1 MSDVVA
7 SLREA
12 IPCALC
18 EIASVA
24 SLPRNDRKILF
35 MKHLGNVLYVTTPE
49 AYLSLDGE
57 NILILKDENTSTR
70 LPLHNLENI
79 VCFTYQG
86 ASPALMGACAE
97 RNIGL
102 CFLTPNGRFQARVTG
117 KVRGNVLLRK
127 KQYDI
132 SEKEADSIPI
142 AASFLLGKISNCR
155 KVIDRAIRD
164 HSMLVDVKSLT
175 GASNFLK
182 ETLKAIPSCKSIDDL
197 MGFEGSAAKIYF
209 GVFDQLILHQR
220 EAFFFKERSR
230 RPPLDNMNSLL
241 SFLYTLLTNDVAST
255 LETVGLD
262 PYVGFLHQDRPGR
275 PSLALDLMEEF
286 RAVIVDRLALS
297 LVNRKQITGKGFT
310 QKESGGILMDDDTR
324 KAVLTAWQER
334 KKEEIIHPYLK
345 ERVPFGL
352 IPHVQAMLLA
362 RYLRGDLDAYPPF
375 FWS

>member
-1 MSDVVA
+1 
-7 SLREA
+7 
-12 IPCALC
+12 
-18 EIASVA
+18 
-24 SLPRNDRKILF
+24 
-35 MKHLGNVLYVTTPE
+35 MKHLGNVLYITTPE

-57 NILILKDENTSTR
+57 NIVILKDEDTSTR

-79 VCFTYQG
+79 VCFTFQG

-127 KQYDI
+127 RQYDV
-132 SEKEADSIPI
+132 SEKEADRQPI

-155 KVIDRAIRD
+155 KVIHRAIRD
-164 HSMLVDVKSLT
+164 HAMLVDVKSLT
-175 GASNFLK
+175 NASNSLK
-182 ETLKAIPSCKSIDDL
+182 ETLKAIASCNSVGDL
-197 MGFEGSAAKIYF
+197 MGFEGSAAKVYF
-209 GVFDQLILHQR
+209 GVFNHLILQQH
-220 EAFFFKERSR
+220 EEFFFKERSR

-241 SFLYTLLTNDVAST
+241 SFLYTLLANDVTSA
-255 LETVGLD
+255 LEGVGLD
-262 PYVGFLHQDRPGR
+262 PYVGFLHQARPGR
-275 PSLALDLMEEF
+275 PSLALDLMEELRPVF
-286 RAVIVDRLALS
+286 GDRLALS
-297 LVNRKQITGKGFT
+297 LVNRKQITARGFT

-334 KKEEIIHPYLK
+334 KKEVILHPYLK
-345 ERVPFGL
+345 ERIPFGL